1 MDPNLN
7 KLLKWSLQNQTP
19 AQSDPNQPAQNATA
33 AAPSTTDGDGAAPPR
48 GPSLDPSALASILFN
63 APSDA
68 EMMQRSLAAIK
79 NKQEIP
85 LDSRLVA
92 WDNLEQLVENLD
104 NANNLEN
111 LKMWPPLREELETAE
126 AWEEREFAA
135 WCVGTSVQNNVK
147 SQDAV
152 RNLSFFLFISKIYV
166 LLLTFTSSLNTLSS
180 PSSHV

>member
-19 AQSDPNQPAQNATA
+19 AQSGSDSNQPAQNDTATT
-33 AAPSTTDGDGAAPPR
+33 AAPSTTDGDGDGAAPPR

-79 NKQEIP
+79 NKEEIP

-152 RNLSFFLFISKIYV
+152 RNLSFFSILQIHV
-166 LLLTFTSSLNTLSS
+166 LLY
-180 PSSHV
+180 